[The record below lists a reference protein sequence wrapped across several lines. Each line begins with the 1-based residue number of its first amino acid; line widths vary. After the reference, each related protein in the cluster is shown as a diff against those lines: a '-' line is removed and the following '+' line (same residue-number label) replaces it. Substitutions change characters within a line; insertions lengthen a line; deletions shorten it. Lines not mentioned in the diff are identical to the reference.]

1 MIKIEE
7 VVTFIKHSKQEAI
20 LLAASLGEAEIHALH
35 ITNGFALAPK
45 PVGYMVVENR
55 KQKAAMATLERLGYT
70 YHGGEAWKPPLG
82 EVKEK
87 NT

>member
-7 VVTFIKHSKQEAI
+7 VVTFIKQSKQEAI

-35 ITNGFALAPK
+35 IMNGFSPAPK

-55 KQKAAMATLERLGYT
+55 KQNAAMATLERLGYT
-70 YHGGEAWKPPLG
+70 YHGGEEWKPPLG
-82 EVKEK
+82 KLKDK